1 MLRKP
6 GRAVSPLGKSRCRR
20 SSVGVGLPAIGLLT
34 ALALAGCSTS
44 ATPSD
49 SQNPGART
57 YAIATPRP
65 TDTTTL
71 RVIPT
76 PSLTPT
82 ASPTPTHGFTATGS
96 MVEAR
101 WGATATLLPNG
112 LVLIAGGWASGN
124 TLASAELYDPATGKF
139 TATGSMTTARDED
152 TATLLPNGLVLIAGG
167 CRSSCSPGNALA
179 SAELYDPATGSFTA
193 TGSMTTVRILDTA
206 TLLPNGLVL
215 IAGGDY
221 PYHSDNGGF
230 SLDSLAS
237 AELYDPATGRF
248 TATGS
253 MATARAGETATLLP
267 NGQVLVAGGCR
278 SSCSPGN
285 ALASAELYDPAT
297 GKFTAT
303 GSMTTV
309 RAGETATLLPN
320 GLVLIAGGGFSVD
333 ALASVELYDPATG
346 KFMATGSMTTARH
359 YDTATLL
366 TNGLVLIAGGTDGVS
381 GGGKVVDFA
390 ELYQP

>member
-1 MLRKP
+1 
-6 GRAVSPLGKSRCRR
+6 
-20 SSVGVGLPAIGLLT
+20 
-34 ALALAGCSTS
+34 
-44 ATPSD
+44 
-49 SQNPGART
+49 
-57 YAIATPRP
+57 
-65 TDTTTL
+65 
-71 RVIPT
+71 
-76 PSLTPT
+76 
-82 ASPTPTHGFTATGS
+82 

-112 LVLIAGGWASGN
+112 Q
-124 TLASAELYDPATGKF
+124 
-139 TATGSMTTARDED
+139 
-152 TATLLPNGLVLIAGG
+152 VLIAGG
-167 CRSSCSPGNALA
+167 CRSDCGT
-179 SAELYDPATGSFTA
+179 D
-193 TGSMTTVRILDTA
+193 
-206 TLLPNGLVL
+206 
-215 IAGGDY
+215 
-221 PYHSDNGGF
+221 
-230 SLDSLAS
+230 
-237 AELYDPATGRF
+237 
-248 TATGS
+248 
-253 MATARAGETATLLP
+253 
-267 NGQVLVAGGCR
+267 
-278 SSCSPGN
+278 N

-381 GGGKVVDFA
+381 GGGKVIDFA

>member
-1 MLRKP
+1 
-6 GRAVSPLGKSRCRR
+6 
-20 SSVGVGLPAIGLLT
+20 
-34 ALALAGCSTS
+34 
-44 ATPSD
+44 
-49 SQNPGART
+49 
-57 YAIATPRP
+57 
-65 TDTTTL
+65 
-71 RVIPT
+71 
-76 PSLTPT
+76 
-82 ASPTPTHGFTATGS
+82 

-124 TLASAELYDPATGKF
+124 TLASAELYHPATGKF

-152 TATLLPNGLVLIAGG
+152 TATLLPNGLVLIVGG

-179 SAELYDPATGSFTA
+179 SAELYDPATGKFTA

-221 PYHSDNGGF
+221 PYYSDNGGF

-237 AELYDPATGRF
+237 AELYDPATGKF

-253 MATARAGETATLLP
+253 MTTARAGETATLLP
-267 NGQVLVAGGCR
+267 NGLVFIASGWDTVNTLASAELYDPATGKFTATGSMTTARYYATATLLPNGQVLIAGGCR
-278 SSCSPGN
+278 SDCGTDN

-297 GKFTAT
+297 RKFTAT